1 MNKDIYYIEPEDD
14 ITDIINHLKGSKQ
27 KVVALVPP
35 KKLSVLRS
43 AINLKLI
50 AKTAKNLDK
59 AVVIITLDPVLMK
72 LSAASG
78 LPFSKNLQSRP
89 VLPSEYKDSAAIHKT
104 VAASQAISEMSEDS
118 SDVQEESIQATESA
132 SNNKKEN
139 ILKDSA
145 AKENIKKPATL
156 GKTNNIR
163 QAPSDAEAATMHL
176 DANEVE
182 EESDDEEKA
191 VKKIPNF
198 DKLRKWLVLGVAGL
212 IVCIVGG
219 VWAFVFAPAAKISVK
234 IKTTPDNFSENIT
247 FASAADQASNKDG
260 KILLETETLEKE
272 SSVEFDATGER
283 NDGNKATGRLT
294 LTANFSFSTSSATPS
309 APDRITVPIGSAFA
323 KGNLNYLTVVTTE
336 FSWDGSTTS
345 CTVRTTNTCQI
356 RKTVDVVAF
365 EGGTRFNIDPIASGW
380 QSSVEHVDAFNS
392 TAFTGGTDK
401 VVKIVTAADV
411 EKAKV
416 ALSQL
421 DEGKD
426 DLFTKVK
433 DSDLRIDASYKKTPG
448 EATSSPAIGEVANGG
463 KAKLTAKIKY
473 TVNILDKSAVEEYI
487 KTLVSS
493 RLGSDQKIYEISSLF
508 IERFQENNAASA
520 KLKAVVKTGPEVSEK
535 TVLDKS
541 LGKKIGEVTT
551 LIKSINGVSEVKV
564 DTSFPWVRSIP
575 EDINKV
581 SVNIT
586 IEENN

>member
-1 MNKDIYYIEPEDD
+1 
-14 ITDIINHLKGSKQ
+14 
-27 KVVALVPP
+27 
-35 KKLSVLRS
+35 
-43 AINLKLI
+43 
-50 AKTAKNLDK
+50 
-59 AVVIITLDPVLMK
+59 MK

-118 SDVQEESIQATESA
+118 SDVQEESIQATESTP
-132 SNNKKEN
+132 NNKKEN
-139 ILKDSA
+139 IPKDSA
-145 AKENIKKPATL
+145 AKENMKKPATS

-163 QAPSDAEAATMHL
+163 QTPSDAEAATMHL

-182 EESDDEEKA
+182 EESDGEEKA

-294 LTANFSFSTSSATPS
+294 LKANFSFSTSSATPS

-426 DLFTKVK
+426 DLFAKVK

-487 KTLVSS
+487 KTIVSS

>member
-145 AKENIKKPATL
+145 AKENIKKPVVS

-182 EESDDEEKA
+182 EESDGEEKA

-392 TAFTGGTDK
+392 TAFSGGTDK

-426 DLFTKVK
+426 DLFAKVK

-463 KAKLTAKIKY
+463 KAKLTAKI
-473 TVNILDKSAVEEYI
+473 KSAVEEYI

>member
-14 ITDIINHLKGSKQ
+14 ITDIITHLKASKQ

-43 AINLKLI
+43 TINLKLI

-89 VLPSEYKDSAAIHKT
+89 VLPSEYKDAAAIRKT
-104 VAASQAISEMSEDS
+104 VSSSQVISEMSEDS
-118 SDVQEESIQATESA
+118 SDVQDEVAQDTPKESVNSKKNLKTDNTES
-132 SNNKKEN
+132 KKTRTSTVSTKAKSSRTTQSDEM
-139 ILKDSA
+139 DST
-145 AKENIKKPATL
+145 I
-156 GKTNNIR
+156 
-163 QAPSDAEAATMHL
+163 HL
-176 DANEVE
+176 NANDVE
-182 EESDDEEKA
+182 EESSEEDKT
-191 VKKIPNF
+191 VKKIPSF
-198 DKLRKWLVLGVAGL
+198 DKLRKWIVLGVAAA
-212 IVCIVGG
+212 IVCVVGG

-247 FASAADQASNKDG
+247 FVNTADQAANKDG

-272 SSVEFDATGER
+272 SSVDFDATGER
-283 NDGNKATGRLT
+283 NDGDKATGRLT
-294 LTANFSFSTSSATPS
+294 LTANFSFSTSTATPS
-309 APDRITVPIGSAFA
+309 SPDRIVVPIGSAFA
-323 KGNLNYLTVVTTE
+323 RGNLNYLTLASTE
-336 FSWDGSTTS
+336 FTWDGSTTS

-356 RKTVDVVAF
+356 RKTVDVIAF
-365 EGGTRFNIDPIASGW
+365 EGGTKFNIDPIASGW
-380 QSSVEHVDAFNS
+380 QSSIEHVDAFNS
-392 TAFTGGTDK
+392 AAFSGGTDK
-401 VVKIVTAADV
+401 VVKIVTASDV
-411 EKAKV
+411 EKAKT
-416 ALSQL
+416 ALSQV

-426 DLFTKVK
+426 ELFAKVK
-433 DSDLRIDASYKKTPG
+433 DSDLRIDTSYKKAPGDATP
-448 EATSSPAIGEVANGG
+448 SPAIGEVATNG

-508 IERFQENNAASA
+508 IERFQESGAASA
-520 KLKAVVKTGPEVSEK
+520 KLKAVVKTGPEVTEK

>member
-59 AVVIITLDPVLMK
+59 AVVMITLDPVLMK

-78 LPFSKNLQSRP
+78 LPFS
-89 VLPSEYKDSAAIHKT
+89 T

-139 ILKDSA
+139 ISKDSA
-145 AKENIKKPATL
+145 AKENFKKPANS

-163 QAPSDAEAATMHL
+163 QTPSDAEAATMHL

-182 EESDDEEKA
+182 EESDGEEKA

-272 SSVEFDATGER
+272 STVEFDATGER

-380 QSSVEHVDAFNS
+380 QSSVEYVDAFNS

-426 DLFTKVK
+426 DLFAKVK

-487 KTLVSS
+487 KTIVSS

>member
-1 MNKDIYYIEPEDD
+1 M
-14 ITDIINHLKGSKQ
+14 
-27 KVVALVPP
+27 
-35 KKLSVLRS
+35 
-43 AINLKLI
+43 
-50 AKTAKNLDK
+50 
-59 AVVIITLDPVLMK
+59 
-72 LSAASG
+72 
-78 LPFSKNLQSRP
+78 
-89 VLPSEYKDSAAIHKT
+89 
-104 VAASQAISEMSEDS
+104 
-118 SDVQEESIQATESA
+118 
-132 SNNKKEN
+132 
-139 ILKDSA
+139 A
-145 AKENIKKPATL
+145 AKENMKKPANS

-163 QAPSDAEAATMHL
+163 QTPSDAEVATMHL

-182 EESDDEEKA
+182 EESDGEEKA

-219 VWAFVFAPAAKISVK
+219 VWALVFAPAAKISVK

-426 DLFTKVK
+426 DLFAKVK

-487 KTLVSS
+487 KTIVSS

>member
-14 ITDIINHLKGSKQ
+14 ITDIINYLKGSKQ

-72 LSAASG
+72 LSATSG

-89 VLPSEYKDSAAIHKT
+89 VLPSEYKDSATIHKT
-104 VAASQAISEMSEDS
+104 VAASQVINEMSEDS
-118 SDVQEESIQATESA
+118 SDVQEESIQASEPA

-145 AKENIKKPATL
+145 AKENIKKPVVS

-182 EESDDEEKA
+182 EESDGEEKA

-426 DLFTKVK
+426 ELFAKVK

-487 KTLVSS
+487 KTIVSS

-508 IERFQENNAASA
+508 IERFQENNTASA
-520 KLKAVVKTGPEVSEK
+520 KLKAVVKTGPEVSDK

>member
-104 VAASQAISEMSEDS
+104 VTASQAISEMSEDS

-139 ILKDSA
+139 IPKDSA
-145 AKENIKKPATL
+145 VKENIKKPATL

-163 QAPSDAEAATMHL
+163 QTPSDAEAATMHL
-176 DANEVE
+176 DAIEVE
-182 EESDDEEKA
+182 EESDGEEKA

-551 LIKSINGVSEVKV
+551 SIKSINGVSEVKV

>member
-104 VAASQAISEMSEDS
+104 VAASQVINEMSEDS

-139 ILKDSA
+139 ISKDSV
-145 AKENIKKPATL
+145 AKENFKKPANS

-163 QAPSDAEAATMHL
+163 QTPSDAEAATMHL

-182 EESDDEEKA
+182 EESDGEEKA

-426 DLFTKVK
+426 DLFAKVK

-520 KLKAVVKTGPEVSEK
+520 KS
-535 TVLDKS
+535 
-541 LGKKIGEVTT
+541 
-551 LIKSINGVSEVKV
+551 
-564 DTSFPWVRSIP
+564 
-575 EDINKV
+575 
-581 SVNIT
+581 
-586 IEENN
+586 

>member
-118 SDVQEESIQATESA
+118 SDVQESA
-132 SNNKKEN
+132 PNNKKEN
-139 ILKDSA
+139 IPKDSA
-145 AKENIKKPATL
+145 VKENIKKPATS

-163 QAPSDAEAATMHL
+163 QTPSDVESATIHL

-182 EESDDEEKA
+182 EESDGEEKA

-212 IVCIVGG
+212 IVCIIGG

-426 DLFTKVK
+426 DLFAKVK

-487 KTLVSS
+487 KTIVSS

>member
-104 VAASQAISEMSEDS
+104 VAASQSISEMSEDS

-139 ILKDSA
+139 IPKDSTT
-145 AKENIKKPATL
+145 KENIKKPAVS

-163 QAPSDAEAATMHL
+163 QTPSDAEAATMHL
-176 DANEVE
+176 DVNEVE
-182 EESDDEEKA
+182 EESDGEEKA

-426 DLFTKVK
+426 DLFAKVK

-473 TVNILDKSAVEEYI
+473 TVNILDKLY
-487 KTLVSS
+487 
-493 RLGSDQKIYEISSLF
+493 
-508 IERFQENNAASA
+508 
-520 KLKAVVKTGPEVSEK
+520 
-535 TVLDKS
+535 
-541 LGKKIGEVTT
+541 
-551 LIKSINGVSEVKV
+551 SINLLARKLVKL
-564 DTSFPWVRSIP
+564 PP
-575 EDINKV
+575 
-581 SVNIT
+581 
-586 IEENN
+586 